1 METPSEWPREAQDT
15 YEPVRI
21 LGQGGFAS
29 VVLARVKNNASNN
42 NNSNN
47 ASNTSKYNDNKTKKK
62 VAIKMV
68 GCTTSDAK
76 KNYNYNHNN
85 YNHAFRKERDQ
96 AVLYARREIEILQE
110 VKHPSIVQLYHHW
123 IVEEED
129 NEEENNDSNNTTK
142 HDITAA
148 AVLVL
153 EYVKGPTVESLL
165 RHGGALSTNFGRVVI
180 AQIMDAIAYLHY
192 RAVLHRDIKPDNI
205 LVTGAL
211 SSDNFIWDN
220 EDEYNPSAATV
231 LQPQDWARLRAKYKV
246 TVIDFGFARALSPSN
261 VAKPSQ
267 EATRKDNARASYHE
281 ILSAGAGDNDELGS
295 SQRSASSNSSL
306 RKTIISRGK
315 SVFEGGLG
323 FLDWSNRSDE
333 LNWSVRS
340 ATHKIKRSMSTL
352 GNRNFAAPEIVDK
365 VRQRSP
371 QNKRKNEEQSLEA
384 AMTNT
389 TAATANDATSAT
401 PITETI
407 SNYVADY
414 GLLVDSYSL
423 GQVIKYMMTG
433 VQPGNSI
440 EEAIQKQRRSGW
452 IRKVFSPC
460 SKKNSGD
467 QTKRSVR
474 YRSLEDLPGKAYT
487 LIASLTEI
495 SEKKRISVRKARRLP
510 WIIDVFWSEEP
521 SQRNFEIYPLD
532 KISCLHIACPDVEAS
547 ADANATPSSP
557 APIQILEESNEP
569 SSSSSLPQT
578 NHIVVMDTTRCDN
591 NNGSVLIVLGKEQP
605 IDDTCGLSGDPGN
618 QYDEGI
624 MF

>member
-205 LVTGAL
+205 LG
-211 SSDNFIWDN
+211 
-220 EDEYNPSAATV
+220 E
-231 LQPQDWARLRAKYKV
+231 
-246 TVIDFGFARALSPSN
+246 
-261 VAKPSQ
+261 
-267 EATRKDNARASYHE
+267 
-281 ILSAGAGDNDELGS
+281 
-295 SQRSASSNSSL
+295 
-306 RKTIISRGK
+306 
-315 SVFEGGLG
+315 
-323 FLDWSNRSDE
+323 
-333 LNWSVRS
+333 
-340 ATHKIKRSMSTL
+340 
-352 GNRNFAAPEIVDK
+352 
-365 VRQRSP
+365 
-371 QNKRKNEEQSLEA
+371 
-384 AMTNT
+384 
-389 TAATANDATSAT
+389 
-401 PITETI
+401 
-407 SNYVADY
+407 
-414 GLLVDSYSL
+414 
-423 GQVIKYMMTG
+423 
-433 VQPGNSI
+433 
-440 EEAIQKQRRSGW
+440 
-452 IRKVFSPC
+452 
-460 SKKNSGD
+460 
-467 QTKRSVR
+467 
-474 YRSLEDLPGKAYT
+474 
-487 LIASLTEI
+487 
-495 SEKKRISVRKARRLP
+495 
-510 WIIDVFWSEEP
+510 
-521 SQRNFEIYPLD
+521 
-532 KISCLHIACPDVEAS
+532 
-547 ADANATPSSP
+547 
-557 APIQILEESNEP
+557 
-569 SSSSSLPQT
+569 
-578 NHIVVMDTTRCDN
+578 
-591 NNGSVLIVLGKEQP
+591 
-605 IDDTCGLSGDPGN
+605 
-618 QYDEGI
+618 
-624 MF
+624 